1 MRPRVRAFV
10 FGATFSAAAAAGCQ
24 TPDPPV
30 RPLPPA
36 PPVASPTAVVPADPP
51 TQSVTPAGHQVP
63 VGQPAAAAGG
73 PQTVAELE
81 QLALARNPTL
91 VQAGANVEDARGRAV
106 QSGLYPNPTVGY
118 NGEQIG
124 TGRGS
129 LGEQQGAFIDQTIV
143 TAGKLRLNRAKFGQ
157 EVSQME
163 WEAVAQQYRVV
174 NGVRSRYYQLLAMR
188 QLIAVREEFVRIA
201 DDIVVTLEELVNVG
215 QANKSDLLQG
225 RIEARQARVGLEN
238 AKALYLAA
246 WKQLAAFV
254 GQPDLPAGQLQGD
267 LETGD
272 RLPDFDTTL
281 AHLLEA
287 SPELQVAR
295 AEVARN
301 QFALRR
307 EQLEPIPN
315 VQLRNST
322 GYNYEVDRV
331 TTTVNVGVRL
341 PVFDKNQGNIR
352 SATAQLAKAQADVGR
367 VELDLQRRMAR
378 TYARYQ
384 TTLAVVELYRPRN
397 PEVFQKVRAALRQGD
412 TKVLNDYAT
421 SDVGDPAK
429 SSNLEDALSSYLRYY
444 FSFQSRPARATYPQ
458 VLIAQRNYFQLAS
471 EYVQALEELRRTE
484 VEIRGLLLID
494 GMSPPPG
501 PGGEGRFRRR
511 EGEGASPNDLP
522 DPIPP
527 GGRPVEDRVGNQ
539 PGGGAG

>member
-1 MRPRVRAFV
+1 MRPRVVRTIT
-10 FGATFSAAAAAGCQ
+10 FGVSLSSVAVAGCL
-24 TPDPPV
+24 TPNPPP
-30 RPLPPA
+30 RPPA
-36 PPVASPTAVVPADPP
+36 PPPAAVAPAGAAPMAATVVPAAA
-51 TQSVTPAGHQVP
+51 VEPAAP
-63 VGQPAAAAGG
+63 AILPAAAAGPVSLEG
-73 PQTVAELE
+73 LE
-81 QLALARNPTL
+81 QIALARNPTL
-91 VQAGANVEDARGRAV
+91 VQAGTNVEDARGRAV

-129 LGEQQGAFIDQTIV
+129 LGEQQGGFIDQTIV

-157 EVSQME
+157 EVAQME

-215 QANKSDLLQG
+215 QANRPDLLQG

-254 GQPDLPAGQLQGD
+254 GDPNLPAGPLQGD
-267 LETGD
+267 LGAGEP
-272 RLPDFDTTL
+272 LPDFDTTL

-287 SPELQVAR
+287 SPELRIAR

-301 QFALRR
+301 QFALKR
-307 EQLEPIPN
+307 EQVEPIPN
-315 VQLRNST
+315 VQARVAT
-322 GYNYEVDRV
+322 GYNFEVDRL
-331 TTTVNVGVRL
+331 TTTVNLGVRL

-352 SATAQLAKAQADVGR
+352 SAAAQLGRAEADVGR
-367 VELDLQRRMAR
+367 VELDLQRRLAR

-384 TTLAVVELYRPRN
+384 TTLAVVEMYAKGNLPDSREAFRLYK
-397 PEVFQKVRAALRQGD
+397 E
-412 TKVLNDYAT
+412 
-421 SDVGDPAK
+421 
-429 SSNLEDALSSYLRYY
+429 
-444 FSFQSRPARATYPQ
+444 SFERKRATYPQ
-458 VLIAQRNYFQLAS
+458 LLIAQRNYFRIAS
-471 EYVQALEELRRTE
+471 DYVQALEELRRTE
-484 VEIRGLLLID
+484 VEIRGLLLMD
-494 GMSPPPG
+494 GLQQPPG

-511 EGEGASPNDLP
+511 EGDGARPNDLP
-522 DPIPP
+522 DPIPAN
-527 GGRPVEDRVGNQ
+527 GRPVEDRIGNQ